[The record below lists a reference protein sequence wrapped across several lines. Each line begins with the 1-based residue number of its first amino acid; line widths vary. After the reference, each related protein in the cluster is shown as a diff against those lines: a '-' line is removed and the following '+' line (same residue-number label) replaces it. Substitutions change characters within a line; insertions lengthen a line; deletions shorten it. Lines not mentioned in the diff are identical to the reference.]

1 MSFQNILE
9 NSAERPSVPGNLL
22 DSICST
28 ASKTFSVRSP
38 SHFGLLSSFMSNI
51 LSGASTATH
60 LLIKIDRRIIL
71 VAGLVTPFL
80 SVKRNALGTLKI
92 QRRDG
97 SESVA

>member
-1 MSFQNILE
+1 
-9 NSAERPSVPGNLL
+9 
-22 DSICST
+22 
-28 ASKTFSVRSP
+28 
-38 SHFGLLSSFMSNI
+38 MSNI

-97 SESVA
+97 SESVASEVNLPSSSLYRDYSYLLTLSDIGEPSRS